1 MRVEQ
6 SYVGLA
12 AAVVA
17 QALKDRRD
25 AVVKLGINGDDRIA
39 LGTVA
44 EVDAFLSSPWGRML
58 SDMGG
63 VDAQAFEEVLG

>member
-6 SYVGLA
+6 AYAGLA

-17 QALKDRRD
+17 QDLKDRRD
-25 AVVKLGINGDDRIA
+25 AVARLGINADDRIA

-44 EVDAFLSSPWGRML
+44 EVDSFLSSPWGRML

-63 VDAQAFEEVLG
+63 VDAEALEEVLA